1 MSLIAVIIVLIVVGL
16 ALYLITL
23 LPIDANIKKI
33 IQAIVIVLLV
43 IWLLARVVA
52 PLVGNVK
59 V

>member
-1 MSLIAVIIVLIVVGL
+1 MSLISIVIVLIVVGL

-52 PLVGNVK
+52 PLIGNVK